1 MGEPID
7 SAGAGPYTSA
17 VLWPIVHSSFFELSA
32 SRFPMR
38 SSRDLAKAREAFRR
52 GDRAASA
59 AAHAVAPSVDESHQA
74 GAGQYIKSA
83 VYGGLD
89 GIVTTFAVVAGVA
102 GAQLTPGIVLIL
114 GFANLV
120 ADGLSMAVGDY
131 LSTKSEQEYH
141 RAERRREEWEVE
153 HYPEGEQR
161 EMVELY
167 VAKGM
172 SDEDARTV
180 VDIFARHQK
189 AWVDI
194 MMVEELGIVGDD
206 ESPLLSAVVT
216 FLSFAVFGL
225 VPLLAYV
232 LVRLAPALPL
242 PTFATASVATGVA
255 LFALGAAKVRITGR
269 HWFLSGL
276 EMLLVGGLAA
286 AAAYG
291 IGALL
296 GGLA

>member
-1 MGEPID
+1 MP
-7 SAGAGPYTSA
+7 
-17 VLWPIVHSSFFELSA
+17 F
-32 SRFPMR
+32 
-38 SSRDLAKAREAFRR
+38 SRDLSKAREAFRR
-52 GDRAASA
+52 GDREASA
-59 AAHAVAPSVDESHQA
+59 AAHSPLAPSEESHQD

-102 GAQLTPGIVLIL
+102 GAQLTPGVVLIL

-153 HYPEGEQR
+153 HYPDGEKR

-172 SDEDARTV
+172 SEDDAKTV
-180 VDIFARHQK
+180 VEIFARHKK
-189 AWVDI
+189 AWIDV
-194 MMVEELGIVGDD
+194 MMLEELGIVGDD
-206 ESPLLSAVVT
+206 ESPLRNAVVT
-216 FLSFAVFGL
+216 FLSFGLFGF

-232 LVRLAPALPL
+232 LVRLAPALPIN
-242 PTFATASVATGVA
+242 TFATASVATAVT
-255 LFALGAAKVRITGR
+255 LFGLGALKVKITGR
-269 HWFLSGL
+269 RWLVSGL
-276 EMLLVGGLAA
+276 EMLLMGGLTA

-291 IGALL
+291 VGMLL

>member
-1 MGEPID
+1 
-7 SAGAGPYTSA
+7 
-17 VLWPIVHSSFFELSA
+17 
-32 SRFPMR
+32 MR
-38 SSRDLAKAREAFRR
+38 LSRDLAKAREAFRR
-52 GDRAASA
+52 ADREASA
-59 AAHAVAPSVDESHQA
+59 AAHDGPPSGEESHQD

-102 GAQLTPGIVLIL
+102 GAQLRPGIVLIL
-114 GFANLV
+114 GLANVV

-161 EMVELY
+161 EMIELY
-167 VAKGM
+167 VAKGI
-172 SDEDARTV
+172 SEEDARTV
-180 VDIFARHQK
+180 VDIFARHKK

-194 MMVEELGIVGDD
+194 MMVEELGILGND
-206 ESPLLSAVVT
+206 ESPLANAVVT

-232 LVRLAPALPL
+232 LVQLMPALPI
-242 PTFATASVATGVA
+242 PTFATASVATGVT

-269 HWFLSGL
+269 HWLVSGL

-286 AAAYG
+286 TAAYG
-291 IGALL
+291 IGVLL